1 MAKRGR
7 IVYPAN
13 ETPIQAFLWIK
24 NAKRDK
30 LKQKEENNGR

>member
-13 ETPIQAFLWIK
+13 ETPIQAFLSK
-24 NAKRDK
+24 SPMSKPHAG
-30 LKQKEENNGR
+30 LGM